1 MNITFSISGTKYNID
16 LDGTTYTL
24 SRIGINQAKDSKNF
38 GDETTIQLGY
48 FSQLKSAL
56 NKAVKDELGMQPD
69 EVTLKEFL
77 TRYEASNEAIMA
89 QIGDK

>member
-1 MNITFSISGTKYNID
+1 MNITFNISGTKYSID

-38 GDETTIQLGY
+38 GEETTIQLGY